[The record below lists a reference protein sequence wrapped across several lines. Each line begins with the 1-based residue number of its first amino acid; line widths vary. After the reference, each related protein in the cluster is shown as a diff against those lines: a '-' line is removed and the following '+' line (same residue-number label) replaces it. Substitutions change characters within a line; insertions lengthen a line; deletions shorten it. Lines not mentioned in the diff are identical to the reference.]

1 MDKKGGYHDFPWKS
15 FVSECR
21 KKSQGKT
28 SVLRFTKFPLA
39 KNSVDK
45 RGSYQVFPSKVFCT
59 AMPKTLAREPFCV
72 VFQKTSGSE
81 KDYA

>member
-21 KKSQGKT
+21 KNSRGKI

-45 RGSYQVFPSKVFCT
+45 RGGYQVFPSKVFCT
-59 AMPKTLAREPFCV
+59 AMPITLAGEPFCV